1 MIYSQVTGN
10 DFVRYTVVILN
21 GKKNPYLT
29 SVARDISSA
38 LLKSRGSHGVLAEYR
53 NRTEAEAMLQ
63 TVYEKYLRIGGVWTA
78 AAAKVSNCD
87 ARYSILADK
96 PV

>member
-1 MIYSQVTGN
+1 M
-10 DFVRYTVVILN
+10 VVLG

-53 NRTEAEAMLQ
+53 NRNEAEAMLQ
-63 TVYEKYLRIGGVWTA
+63 GVYEKYSKIGGVWTA
-78 AAAKVSNCD
+78 AAAKVSD
-87 ARYSILADK
+87 HEPMIRKLQ
-96 PV
+96 